1 MSFQNILLIVIV
13 ILGIIALL
21 AFLVSRNKKD
31 KKEFESGGIEDVMEE
46 TKTDHQRNADK
57 L

>member
-1 MSFQNILLIVIV
+1 MSFQNILLIIIV
-13 ILGIIALL
+13 ILGTIALL

-31 KKEFESGGIEDVMEE
+31 KKEFESGIEDVMEE
-46 TKTDHQRNADK
+46 TKTDQQRNADT

>member
-1 MSFQNILLIVIV
+1 MSFENILLAIIV
-13 ILGIIALL
+13 ILGAIGLL

-31 KKEFESGGIEDVMEE
+31 KKEFESGDVEDVMEE

>member
-13 ILGIIALL
+13 ALGIIGLL

-31 KKEFESGGIEDVMEE
+31 KKEFESGGVEDVMEE
-46 TKTDHQRNADK
+46 TRTDHQRNADK